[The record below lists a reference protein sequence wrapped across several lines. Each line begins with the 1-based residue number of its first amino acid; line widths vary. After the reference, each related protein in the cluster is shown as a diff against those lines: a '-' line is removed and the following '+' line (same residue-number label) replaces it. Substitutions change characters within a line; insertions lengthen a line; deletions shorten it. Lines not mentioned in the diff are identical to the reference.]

1 VATYIVLY
9 RFTEPGAEG
18 GNPMESLCRKC
29 CVSVVLAFSLAL
41 PFTMWGCSGSSAPS
55 PSPQPQAT
63 ATKDAATLATDAYI
77 WGLPFV
83 VTMRTMQSLAP
94 AIGINHLYAQA
105 QLSDASSRTI
115 VAPNV
120 DTLYEVAI
128 LDLRDGPYVLTV
140 PEIHDRY
147 YTFQFLAMNTES
159 FAYIGTRATGGDAGS
174 WVIAPPGWE
183 GSVPAGTQL
192 FKAPTSLVFMLGR
205 FLVLN
210 AGDLPS
216 ANGVMSHVRLEP
228 LTYGSATP
236 EASSLG
242 SPPGKPQDAADA
254 GAAFFDELG
263 DTLAIAPP
271 TSDVDVEAMRG
282 FAAIGIGPGKH
293 PAADGT
299 AESRAILAQGVVD
312 ATDRITDLVAAS
324 AISVNGWDS
333 QGQMGTYGDNFPL
346 RAAIA
351 SIGWGANVPEE
362 AVYMHSEKDANGQE
376 YSGDHNYVLHF
387 AADQLPPAKA
397 FWSLTLYG
405 PDHFLIDNPARRYA
419 ISDRTPGL
427 QFNADGSLDIYFQR
441 SAPAGHES
449 NWVPTPV
456 GSFYLSLRI
465 YLPEQSVLDGT
476 YHPPPVMPQ

>member
-1 VATYIVLY
+1 MALRHARLILGLLLVAAVVPACSSESAGTPSPLPRVEA
-9 RFTEPGAEG
+9 TAKDGA
-18 GNPMESLCRKC
+18 S
-29 CVSVVLAFSLAL
+29 SLA
-41 PFTMWGCSGSSAPS
+41 A
-55 PSPQPQAT
+55 
-63 ATKDAATLATDAYI
+63 DAYI

-83 VTMRTMQSLAP
+83 ITMRTMQSLAP
-94 AIGINHLYAQA
+94 VIGINHLYAQA
-105 QLSDASSRTI
+105 QLSDASSRTV

-120 DTLYEVAI
+120 DTLYEVSI
-128 LDLRDGPYVLTV
+128 LDLRDGPYMLTV
-140 PEIHDRY
+140 PEIRDRY

-159 FAYIGTRATGGDAGS
+159 FAYIGTRATGGDGGS

-183 GSVPAGTQL
+183 GTVPAGSEL
-192 FKAPTSLVFMLGR
+192 FNAPTSLVFMLGR

-210 AGDLPS
+210 ADDLPV
-216 ANGVMSHVRLEP
+216 AHNVMSEVRLES
-228 LTYGSATP
+228 LTPVSATP
-236 EASSLG
+236 APSSLG
-242 SPPGKPQDAADA
+242 SPPGKPQDVAAA

-263 DTLAIAPP
+263 DVLAIAPP
-271 TSDVDVEAMRG
+271 TSDVDMEAMRR

-299 AESRAILAQGVVD
+299 AESRAVLAQGIID
-312 ATDRITDLVAAS
+312 GTDRITDLVAAS
-324 AISVNGWDS
+324 TISVNGWDS
-333 QGQMGTYGDNFPL
+333 QGQMGTYDDNFPL

-362 AVYMHSEKDANGQE
+362 AVYMHSEKDANGQD

-419 ISDRTPGL
+419 VGDRTPGL
-427 QFNADGSLDIYFQR
+427 QFNADGSLDIYFQQ

-449 NWVPTPV
+449 NWVPTPA

-465 YLPEQSVLDGT
+465 YLPEQSVLDGV